1 METSP
6 QRLILLQKIIIREE
20 RLLADRWTQNSV
32 RFWELRRRPFS
43 NFPLSTFNFFSRK
56 YTLLCMTNDN
66 NRYLGY
72 FRLPIVMAG
81 AAIVIIHWRR
91 IINGKMRCKRQS
103 RKNRKERIFLR
114 HRTLLP
120 LQRNHLN
127 QLMTSVA
134 FADKYSLFRCGSR
147 KQRITTP
154 IPMFRPK
161 PESIIMWC
169 NLW

>member
-20 RLLADRWTQNSV
+20 RLLADRWTQNSA

-43 NFPLSTFNFFSRK
+43 NFPLSTFNFFLVNTLCYAWRTIIIDILATFVSQLSWLGQLLLLYIEDVSSMEKCGANDSRGK
-56 YTLLCMTNDN
+56 IEKK
-66 NRYLGY
+66 G
-72 FRLPIVMAG
+72 FSF
-81 AAIVIIHWRR
+81 IIEH
-91 IINGKMRCKRQS
+91 C
-103 RKNRKERIFLR
+103 
-114 HRTLLP
+114 LP